1 MGLPCSLLC
10 AKPRNDNNPGEA
22 YFRQRSRCR
31 VSYIWGRMVIL
42 SRAKDTRSTQQ
53 RGEKPVALS
62 NIKGTVLEKGQWVK
76 LPTVKE

>member
-1 MGLPCSLLC
+1 
-10 AKPRNDNNPGEA
+10 
-22 YFRQRSRCR
+22 
-31 VSYIWGRMVIL
+31 MVIL

-53 RGEKPVALS
+53 RGEKPVALL